1 MRHVHRYEDWV
12 SYMSLIVTSPR
23 FVVSLNR
30 TGLFRGH
37 APWLYNVSGGI
48 WRDGCSCLWVRRPK
62 LEMFLQHFQPSPQ
75 PCDLCLFSP
84 LLRIEPS
91 LFALTF
97 DFDGLSHVHSY
108 FHSHVHSHVFTG
120 VPAHV
125 GTKFYAQIY
134 TGHSFWLLL
143 CILLLLHNST
153 LPVCIQPRLH
163 TVVWH

>member
-108 FHSHVHSHVFTG
+108 FIHMSTHMSLQGSLRTSVQSFMHRFTQAAPFG
-120 VPAHV
+120 CCSASCCSC
-125 GTKFYAQIY
+125 TI
-134 TGHSFWLLL
+134 LL
-143 CILLLLHNST
+143 CRSA
-153 LPVCIQPRLH
+153 
-163 TVVWH
+163 